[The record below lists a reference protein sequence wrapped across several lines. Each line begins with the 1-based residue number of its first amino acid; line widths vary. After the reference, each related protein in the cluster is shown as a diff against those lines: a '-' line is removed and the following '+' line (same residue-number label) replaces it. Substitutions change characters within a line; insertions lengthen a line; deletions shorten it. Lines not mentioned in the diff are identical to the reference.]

1 MLAEAPLKAF
11 RALLNKTFPNRSNT
25 LNRNQ
30 LKWQSLI
37 ICIFSQ
43 NFILDMDK
51 QFQINAF
58 RAGIAQFVTFTDVE
72 WEMLTQ
78 YLDFSTLDKKEY
90 FAVEG
95 KVCDYMAFIVQG
107 ALRYHHIKDGQEITG
122 YFSFENE
129 FASAYKSFIKRTP
142 STNYIQA
149 LEETKLILIS
159 HSNFQ
164 KMLNNPLLALKIE
177 RFGRL
182 IAEYYI
188 CCYEDRV
195 TSFIIQSAEER
206 YTELEKTRR
215 DIFQRVPQHF
225 IANFLGI
232 TPVSLSRIRKR
243 TLLQ

>member
-1 MLAEAPLKAF
+1 
-11 RALLNKTFPNRSNT
+11 
-25 LNRNQ
+25 
-30 LKWQSLI
+30 
-37 ICIFSQ
+37 
-43 NFILDMDK
+43 MDR
-51 QFQINAF
+51 QFQLEVF
-58 RAGIAQFVTFTDVE
+58 RTGITPFVTFNETE
-72 WEMLTQ
+72 WEIFTQ
-78 YLDFSTLDKKEY
+78 YLSFATLSKKEH

-95 KVCDYMAFIVQG
+95 KVCDYMAFITRG
-107 ALRYHHIKDGQEITG
+107 AVRYYHIVDGQEITG

-129 FASAYKSFIKRTP
+129 LMSAYKSFVKRTP
-142 STNYIQA
+142 CANYIQA
-149 LEETKLILIS
+149 LEETELVLIAYNNL
-159 HSNFQ
+159 Q
-164 KMLNNPLLALKIE
+164 QMLNHPLLALKME

-195 TSFIIQSAEER
+195 TAFITQSPEER
-206 YTELEKTRR
+206 YTALEKTGR